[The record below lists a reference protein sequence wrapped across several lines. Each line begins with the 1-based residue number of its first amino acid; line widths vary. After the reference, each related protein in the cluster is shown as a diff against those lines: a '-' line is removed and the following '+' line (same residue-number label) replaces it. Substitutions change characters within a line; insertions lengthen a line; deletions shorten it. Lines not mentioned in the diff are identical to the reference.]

1 MAYWR
6 AALCNQTAG
15 VKSMSENDILIMEN
29 ISKSF
34 PGVKA
39 LSDVNL
45 TVHKGTIH
53 ALMGENG
60 AGKST
65 LMKILDGIYA
75 PDSGQITF
83 QGKAVTVD
91 STHTALK
98 LGISMIHQELSPI
111 PYMTVAEN
119 IFLGREPL
127 GRFDLID
134 RRKLNA
140 DTRALLTR
148 LEININP
155 TSLMKDLSVAN
166 TQMVEIGKAISY
178 DASLIIMDEPTSA
191 ITEREVAH
199 LFSMIRSLK
208 AKGVTVI
215 YITHKMDEVFQ
226 IADNI
231 TVLRDGKHVATVPAT
246 QTNKVRLITMM
257 VGRELTEMF
266 PKEVA
271 SIGEVVLSVHDLT
284 REGIIEDVSFD
295 LRRGEI
301 LGIAGLMGAGRTTVI
316 ESIFGIHKLDAG
328 EVIIKGKKTQINS
341 PADAIRNGLALL
353 TEDRKL
359 TGIMGVL
366 PVRDNMMIASL
377 PNYEKRGFLD
387 QRLIETTYK
396 QEKSRLD
403 IKSPNMHQLI
413 KLLSGGNQQK
423 VLVSRWL
430 LTSPDILI
438 LDEPTRGIDVGAK
451 AEIHRLM
458 SKLAQE
464 GKAIIMISSELPE
477 ILGMSDRILVM
488 HEGKVG
494 GIFERKDASQE
505 AIMQAATGHV
515 QPAKTV

>member
-1 MAYWR
+1 MDD
-6 AALCNQTAG
+6 N
-15 VKSMSENDILIMEN
+15 VILQMEN

-65 LMKILDGIYA
+65 LMKILDGIYT
-75 PDSGQITF
+75 PDSGQIIF
-83 QGKAVTVD
+83 QGQPVTID
-91 STHTALK
+91 NTHIALK

-127 GRFDLID
+127 GRYGLINK
-134 RRKLNA
+134 RNLNM
-140 DTRALLTR
+140 DTKALLDR
-148 LEININP
+148 LEIDIKP
-155 TSLMKDLSVAN
+155 TSLMKTLSVAN
-166 TQMVEIGKAISY
+166 TQMVEIAKAISY
-178 DASLIIMDEPTSA
+178 DSSLIIMDEPTSA

-199 LFSMIRSLK
+199 LFKMIRSLK

-226 IADNI
+226 IADDI
-231 TVLRDGKHVATVPAT
+231 TVLRDGRHVATVPAS
-246 QTNKVRLITMM
+246 QTNKYNLITMM

-271 SIGEVVLSVHDLT
+271 SIGEVILSVRNLT
-284 REGIIEDVSFD
+284 RGGIVEDVSFD

-301 LGIAGLMGAGRTTVI
+301 LGIAGLMGAGRTEVI
-316 ESIFGIHKLDAG
+316 EGIFGIHKIDAG
-328 EVIIKGKKTQINS
+328 EILIKGKKTHINS
-341 PADAIRNGLALL
+341 PADAIKNGLALL

-359 TGIMGVL
+359 TGILGVL

-377 PNYEKRGFLD
+377 SNYEKRGFLNK
-387 QRLIETTYK
+387 RLIDATCK

-403 IKSPNMHQLI
+403 IKTPSMDQLI

-458 SKLAQE
+458 SKLAQD

-494 GIFERKDASQE
+494 GIFDRKDATQKS
-505 AIMQAATGHV
+505 IMEAATGQSSV
-515 QPAKTV
+515 QVKEQV

>member
-1 MAYWR
+1 
-6 AALCNQTAG
+6 
-15 VKSMSENDILIMEN
+15 MSEDDILVMEN

-65 LMKILDGIYA
+65 LMKILDGIYT
-75 PDSGQITF
+75 PDQGQIAF
-83 QGKAVTVD
+83 QGKPVTID
-91 STHTALK
+91 NTHTALK

-127 GRFDLID
+127 GRFGLID
-134 RRKLNA
+134 RRKLNT
-140 DTRALLTR
+140 DTKALLKR
-148 LEININP
+148 LEIDINP

-166 TQMVEIGKAISY
+166 TQMVEIAKAISY
-178 DASLIIMDEPTSA
+178 ESSLIIMDEPTSA

-208 AKGVTVI
+208 AKGVTII

-226 IADNI
+226 IADDI
-231 TVLRDGKHVATVPAT
+231 TVLRDGRHVATVPAT
-246 QTNKVRLITMM
+246 QTNKVRLITLM
-257 VGRELTEMF
+257 VGRELNEMF
-266 PKEVA
+266 PKEFA
-271 SIGEVVLSVHDLT
+271 PIGEVVLSVHNLT
-284 REGIIEDVSFD
+284 RAGIIEDVSFD

-341 PADAIRNGLALL
+341 PADAIKNGLALL

-387 QRLIETTYK
+387 RRLIETTYK

-403 IKSPNMHQLI
+403 IKSPSMHQLI

-505 AIMQAATGHV
+505 AIMQAATGHGRDAHV
-515 QPAKTV
+515 QPEETV

>member
-1 MAYWR
+1 
-6 AALCNQTAG
+6 
-15 VKSMSENDILIMEN
+15 MSESDILLMEN

-39 LSDVNL
+39 LSEVNL
-45 TVHKGTIH
+45 AVRKGTIH

-65 LMKILDGIYA
+65 LMKILDGIYT

-83 QGKAVTVD
+83 QGGPVTIET
-91 STHTALK
+91 THRALK

-127 GRFDLID
+127 GRFGLID
-134 RRKLNA
+134 KRKLNA
-140 DTRALLTR
+140 DTKTLLSR
-148 LEININP
+148 LDIDIDP
-155 TSLMKDLSVAN
+155 TTLMKDLSVAN
-166 TQMVEIGKAISY
+166 TQMVEIAKAISY
-178 DASLIIMDEPTSA
+178 DSTLIIMDEPTSA

-208 AKGVTVI
+208 AKGVTII

-226 IADNI
+226 IADDI
-231 TVLRDGKHVATVPAT
+231 SVLRDGRHVATVPAT

-271 SIGEVVLSVHDLT
+271 PIGEVVLSVRHLT
-284 REGIIEDVSFD
+284 RAGLVEDVSFD

-316 ESIFGIHKLDAG
+316 ESIFGIHKIDSG
-328 EVIIKGKKTQINS
+328 EILIRGKKTPINS

-387 QRLIETTYK
+387 RRLIESTYK
-396 QEKSRLD
+396 QEKGRLD
-403 IKSPNMHQLI
+403 IKSPSMHQLI

-488 HEGKVG
+488 HEGRVG
-494 GIFERKDASQE
+494 GTFERKEATQE
-505 AIMQAATGHV
+505 SIMQAATGHGLDAEV
-515 QPAKTV
+515 GQENVTV

>member
-1 MAYWR
+1 
-6 AALCNQTAG
+6 
-15 VKSMSENDILIMEN
+15 MSENDILLMEN

-45 TVHKGTIH
+45 TVRKETIH

-65 LMKILDGIYA
+65 LMKILDGIYT

-83 QGKAVTVD
+83 QGQPVTID
-91 STHTALK
+91 NTHTALK

-111 PYMTVAEN
+111 PYMTAAEN

-127 GRFDLID
+127 GRLGLID
-134 RRKLNA
+134 KRKMNA
-140 DTRALLTR
+140 DTKTLLHR

-155 TSLMKDLSVAN
+155 ASLMKDLSVAN
-166 TQMVEIGKAISY
+166 TQMVEIAKAISY
-178 DASLIIMDEPTSA
+178 DSSLIIMDEPTSA

-208 AKGVTVI
+208 AKGVTII

-226 IADNI
+226 IADDI
-231 TVLRDGKHVATVPAT
+231 TVLRDGKHVATVTAT

-271 SIGEVVLSVHDLT
+271 PIGEVVLSVHHLT
-284 REGIIEDVSFD
+284 RAGIIEDVSFD

-341 PADAIRNGLALL
+341 PADAIKNGLALL

-377 PNYEKRGFLD
+377 PNYEKKGFLD
-387 QRLIETTYK
+387 RRLIETTYK
-396 QEKSRLD
+396 QEKNRLD
-403 IKSPNMHQLI
+403 IKSPSMHQLI

-505 AIMQAATGHV
+505 AIMQAATGHGRDAHV
-515 QPAKTV
+515 QPEETV

>member
-1 MAYWR
+1 
-6 AALCNQTAG
+6 
-15 VKSMSENDILIMEN
+15 MSENDILRMEN

-39 LSDVNL
+39 LSDVNM
-45 TVHKGTIH
+45 TVERGTIH

-65 LMKILDGIYA
+65 LMKILDGIYT

-83 QGKAVTVD
+83 QGQTVTID
-91 STHTALK
+91 TTHTALK

-127 GRFDLID
+127 GRFGLLD
-134 RRKLNA
+134 KHTLNA
-140 DTRALLTR
+140 NTKALLNR
-148 LEININP
+148 LEINIDP
-155 TSLMKDLSVAN
+155 TSMMKELSVAN
-166 TQMVEIGKAISY
+166 TQMVEIAKAISY
-178 DASLIIMDEPTSA
+178 DSSLIIMDEPTSA

-208 AKGVTVI
+208 AKGVTII

-226 IADNI
+226 IADDI
-231 TVLRDGKHVATVPAT
+231 TVLRDGRHVATVPAT

-271 SIGEVVLSVHDLT
+271 PIGEVVLSVRRLT
-284 REGIIEDVSFD
+284 RAGIVEDVSFD
-295 LRRGEI
+295 LHRGEI

-316 ESIFGIHKLDAG
+316 ESIFGIHKINAG
-328 EVIIKGKKTQINS
+328 EIMIKGKKTQINS
-341 PADAIRNGLALL
+341 PADAIKNGLALL

-377 PNYEKRGFLD
+377 PNYEKSGFLNG
-387 QRLIETTYK
+387 RLIEATYK

-403 IKSPNMHQLI
+403 IKSPSMHQLI

-451 AEIHRLM
+451 AEIHKLM

-488 HEGKVG
+488 HEGRVG
-494 GIFERKDASQE
+494 GIFERKEATQE
-505 AIMQAATGHV
+505 SIMQAATGHGLDAGMA
-515 QPAKTV
+515 QMETTA

>member
-1 MAYWR
+1 
-6 AALCNQTAG
+6 
-15 VKSMSENDILIMEN
+15 MSESDILLMEN

-34 PGVKA
+34 PGVQA
-39 LSDVNL
+39 LSEVNL
-45 TVHKGTIH
+45 AVRKGTIH

-65 LMKILDGIYA
+65 LMKILDGIYT

-83 QGKAVTVD
+83 QGQPVTID
-91 STHTALK
+91 TTHKALK

-127 GRFDLID
+127 GRFGMID
-134 RRKLNA
+134 KRKLNA
-140 DTRALLTR
+140 DTRTLLNR
-148 LEININP
+148 LDIDIDP
-155 TSLMKDLSVAN
+155 ATLMKDLSVAN
-166 TQMVEIGKAISY
+166 TQMVEIAKAISY
-178 DASLIIMDEPTSA
+178 DSTLIIMDEPTSA

-208 AKGVTVI
+208 AKGVTII

-226 IADNI
+226 IADDI
-231 TVLRDGKHVATVPAT
+231 SVLRDGRHVATVPAT

-271 SIGEVVLSVHDLT
+271 PIGEVVLSVRHLT
-284 REGIIEDVSFD
+284 RAGLVEDVSFD

-316 ESIFGIHKLDAG
+316 ESIFGIHKIDSG
-328 EVIIKGKKTQINS
+328 EIIIKGKKAPINS

-387 QRLIETTYK
+387 RRLIESTYK
-396 QEKSRLD
+396 QEKGRLD
-403 IKSPNMHQLI
+403 IKSPSMHQLI

-458 SKLAQE
+458 SKLAKE

-488 HEGKVG
+488 HEGRVG
-494 GIFERKDASQE
+494 GTFERKEATQE
-505 AIMQAATGHV
+505 SIMQAATGHGLDAEV
-515 QPAKTV
+515 GQENVTV

>member
-1 MAYWR
+1 
-6 AALCNQTAG
+6 
-15 VKSMSENDILIMEN
+15 MSETDILLMEN

-45 TVHKGTIH
+45 AVRRGTIH

-83 QGKAVTVD
+83 QGQPATID
-91 STHTALK
+91 TTHTALK

-127 GRFDLID
+127 GRFGLID
-134 RRKLNA
+134 KRKLNA
-140 DTRALLTR
+140 NTKALLNR
-148 LEININP
+148 LEIKIDP
-155 TSLMKDLSVAN
+155 TSLMKELSVAN
-166 TQMVEIGKAISY
+166 TQMVEIAKAISY
-178 DASLIIMDEPTSA
+178 DSSLIIMDEPTSA
-191 ITEREVAH
+191 ITEREVTH

-208 AKGVTVI
+208 AKGVTII

-226 IADNI
+226 IADDI
-231 TVLRDGKHVATVPAT
+231 TVLRDGRHVATVPAT

-257 VGRELTEMF
+257 VGRELNELF

-271 SIGEVVLSVHDLT
+271 PIGEVVLSVRNLT
-284 REGIIEDVSFD
+284 RAGIVEDVSFD

-316 ESIFGIHKLDAG
+316 ESIFGIHKINAG
-328 EVIIKGKKTQINS
+328 EILIKGKKTQINS
-341 PADAIRNGLALL
+341 PADAIKNGLALL

-377 PNYEKRGFLD
+377 PNYEKSGFLD
-387 QRLIETTYK
+387 GRLIETTYK

-403 IKSPNMHQLI
+403 IKSPSMHQLI

-451 AEIHRLM
+451 AEIHKLM

-488 HEGKVG
+488 HEGRVG
-494 GIFERKDASQE
+494 GIFERKEATQE
-505 AIMQAATGHV
+505 SIMQAATGHGLDAGM
-515 QPAKTV
+515 QQEEATA